1 MAQEN
6 NAEWS
11 CPKALNDVSHIYSK
25 TTGITEE
32 HKLHIA
38 DVLVGLEKIKQ
49 YSSN

>member
-11 CPKALNDVSHIYSK
+11 CPKALNDVSHISK
-25 TTGITEE
+25 TTGITEGR
-32 HKLHIA
+32 KLHIA